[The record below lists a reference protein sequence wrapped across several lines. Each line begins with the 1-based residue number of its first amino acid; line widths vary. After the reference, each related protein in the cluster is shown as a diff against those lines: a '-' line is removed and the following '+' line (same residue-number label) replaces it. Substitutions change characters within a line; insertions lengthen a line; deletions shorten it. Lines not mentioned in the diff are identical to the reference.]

1 MGSLYLGRLL
11 RCIQANTSSSRRR
24 RYGVTLLII
33 NLHGPFITVHTNQH
47 IIIPQSPSWV
57 AHCRL
62 QIVKTFVAGEGILAQ
77 R

>member
-1 MGSLYLGRLL
+1 MGSLYLG
-11 RCIQANTSSSRRR
+11 
-24 RYGVTLLII
+24 
-33 NLHGPFITVHTNQH
+33 NQH

-77 R
+77 RQNVPV